1 MKNNRSIGDISQLAK
16 DCSIPTTRPPADSLF
31 WEMWNQNIVQENA
44 QATLNLSY
52 LQGINSGLL
61 DPNVYGGYNV
71 ADAYYCYNGADD
83 YKVAAQKAPQ
93 ASALEAFLLK
103 KYAGYE
109 RYNATFPGTWHVAS
123 AADVTPPEITKAYS
137 QFEHNVVTNHDPST
151 RSS

>member
-1 MKNNRSIGDISQLAK
+1 MQPYCVQILFFDYRFEDIVLKNNRSIGDISQLAK

-103 KYAGYE
+103 KYA
-109 RYNATFPGTWHVAS
+109 ATNGT
-123 AADVTPPEITKAYS
+123 TPPSPAHGMWPV
-137 QFEHNVVTNHDPST
+137 Q
-151 RSS
+151 RM